1 MIYLFKVYALVAIS
15 VFSVTGAVYLV
26 FASIWTLLPAFQ
38 RVRAGR
44 L

>member
-15 VFSVTGAVYLV
+15 VFSATGAVYVALAAILTV
-26 FASIWTLLPAFQ
+26 MPAFQ